1 MKSIFLAV
9 LTVMSVLSFFAMGI
23 DKRRARLR
31 KWRISEK
38 ALFLFALLG
47 GAIGGTVGMFV
58 FHHKTKHWYFKIGFP
73 VLAVL
78 QAAACL
84 YFLLIV

>member
-1 MKSIFLAV
+1 MKNILFIIIII
-9 LTVMSVLSFFAMGI
+9 MSVLSFSVMGI
-23 DKRRARLR
+23 DKRRAKMK

-38 ALFLFALLG
+38 TLFLFALLG
-47 GAIGGTVGMFV
+47 GAIGGTVGMLT
-58 FHHKTKHWYFKIGFP
+58 FHHKTKHWYFRFGFP
-73 VLAVL
+73 VLAAL

>member
-1 MKSIFLAV
+1 MKNILFIIIII
-9 LTVMSVLSFFAMGI
+9 MSVLSFSIMGI
-23 DKRRARLR
+23 DKRRAKRG

-38 ALFLFALLG
+38 TLFLSALLG
-47 GAIGGTVGMFV
+47 GAIGGTVGMLV
-58 FHHKTKHWYFKIGFP
+58 FHHKTKHWYFKFGFP
-73 VLAVL
+73 LLAVL